1 MNHKNMQGEWPKIVL
16 NDLAANCHKIKNNTD
31 VIRGLMKGETVL
43 SLPIHMETLI
53 ESANSTELR
62 FVLHCLLPLVE
73 SRHTCPDRTPIVKF
87 APNSKIITD

>member
-62 FVLHCLLPLVE
+62 FVLHCLLHLLYHGTRVRMELPL
-73 SRHTCPDRTPIVKF
+73 TNLLQIAK
-87 APNSKIITD
+87 